1 MTKVTIIY
9 PAKCKDCLYCKA
21 FYISDNRV
29 KRHICTNP
37 VSPRYWSEDFRKT
50 IRKRDNVCVK
60 WELN

>member
-9 PAKCKDCLYCKA
+9 SAKCKDCLYCKA

-29 KRHICTNP
+29 KRHICTNQE
-37 VSPRYWSEDFRKT
+37 SPRYWSEDYSKT
-50 IRKRDNVCVK
+50 IRKRDYVCAK